1 MNKTDLKDIILN
13 STRPDLA
20 EPCRDDQAP
29 PTRFPCE
36 FSPIAHA
43 RGLAGTV
50 ICAALIFGGWVA
62 QAASV
67 FVPNASF
74 ESPAVPPV
82 SPYAWPF
89 IDDWQKSAQP
99 VWYNP
104 TNNNNT
110 PWDYLMGTFYNVP
123 FPGVFIDNCDGS
135 DAAFLFAVP
144 DAALFQDYDSV
155 YGTNTTPTHA
165 FNAKFNVGSSY
176 DLTVGLI
183 GGGGGMTN
191 GVTLDLSLYYR
202 DSSSNMVTVATTTVT
217 NSLQAFPTTTNFVDF
232 QVHVPAVKAADA
244 WAGQHIG
251 IQLLS
256 TANFGNAGGYWDLD
270 NVRLRETPALAL
282 SSAETM
288 NGLFSFTVV
297 SQPGVQFEIQAS
309 TDTAAASGNWVT
321 LATITNATG
330 VTPFTDSMT
339 NSIRYYRARQL

>member
-1 MNKTDLKDIILN
+1 MNTTDLNDIILN
-13 STRPDLA
+13 STKKTGRSNASAVIFPKSEMPLI
-20 EPCRDDQAP
+20 PHSR
-29 PTRFPCE
+29 RFT
-36 FSPIAHA
+36 AV
-43 RGLAGTV
+43 LL
-50 ICAALIFGGWVA
+50 CAALVLGVGLA

-74 ESPAVPPV
+74 EFPAVPQV

-99 VWYNP
+99 AWYNP

-123 FPGVFIDNCDGS
+123 FPGVFVDNCDGS

-165 FNAKFNVGSSY
+165 FNAKFNLGSSY

-183 GGGGGMTN
+183 GGGGGMSN

-202 DSSSNMVTVATTTVT
+202 DSSSNMVTVAAATVT
-217 NSLQAFPTTTNFVDF
+217 NSLQDFPTNTHFVDF
-232 QVHVPAVKAADA
+232 QVHAPAVKAADA

-270 NVRLRETPALAL
+270 NVRLTETPALAL
-282 SSAETM
+282 SSAGAT
-288 NGLFSFTVV
+288 NGQFGFTVV

-309 TDTAAASGNWVT
+309 TDIAAASGNWIT

-330 VTPFTDSMT
+330 VTPFIDAMT

>member
-1 MNKTDLKDIILN
+1 MNMTDLSGVIPN
-13 STRPDLA
+13 STNKAGRPDASAAIVSKSEIPLIPHSRTFTA
-20 EPCRDDQAP
+20 V
-29 PTRFPCE
+29 
-36 FSPIAHA
+36 
-43 RGLAGTV
+43 LM
-50 ICAALIFGGWVA
+50 CATLILGVRLVE
-62 QAASV
+62 AASV
-67 FVPNASF
+67 LVPNASF
-74 ESPAVPPV
+74 ESPAVPQV

-144 DAALFQDYDSV
+144 DVALFQDYDSV

-165 FNAKFNVGSSY
+165 FNAKFNLGSSY
-176 DLTVGLI
+176 DLTVAVI

-202 DSSSNMVTVATTTVT
+202 DSSSNMMTVAVTTVT
-217 NSLQAFPTTTNFVDF
+217 NSLQAFPTNTHFVDF
-232 QVHVPAVKAADA
+232 QVHMPAVKAGDP

-270 NVRLRETPALAL
+270 NVRLTETPALAL
-282 SSAETM
+282 SSAGVT
-288 NGLFSFTVV
+288 NGEFSFTVV

-309 TDTAAASGNWVT
+309 KDIATASSNWIT
-321 LATITNATG
+321 LATFTNATG
-330 VTPFTDSMT
+330 ITSFRDSTT
-339 NSIRYYRARQL
+339 NSARYYRAKQL

>member
-1 MNKTDLKDIILN
+1 MNITDLKGIILN
-13 STRPDLA
+13 STRPDLP
-20 EPCRDDQAP
+20 EPCRDGQAP
-29 PTRFPCE
+29 PTGFPCE
-36 FSPIAHA
+36 FSRIAYA

-50 ICAALIFGGWVA
+50 MCAALVLGVRLV

-67 FVPNASF
+67 FVPNGSF

-144 DAALFQDYDSV
+144 DVALFQDYDSV

-176 DLTVGLI
+176 DLTVGAI

-202 DSSSNMVTVATTTVT
+202 DSSSNMVTVAATTVT
-217 NSLQAFPTTTNFVDF
+217 NSLQTFPTNTHFVDF
-232 QVHVPAVKAADA
+232 QVHLPAVKAGDA

-256 TANFGNAGGYWDLD
+256 TANFVNAGGYWDLD
-270 NVRLRETPALAL
+270 NVRLTETPALAL
-282 SSAETM
+282 SSAGAT
-288 NGLFSFTVV
+288 NGQFNFTVV

-309 TDTAAASGNWVT
+309 KEIAAASSNWVT
-321 LATITNATG
+321 LATFTNATG
-330 VTPFTDSMT
+330 ITPFSDSTT
-339 NSIRYYRARQL
+339 NSARYYRAKQL